1 MGFVVSAG
9 DLGNK
14 DRVSGIGKVV
24 PTDFA
29 GLAEV
34 EGMGGLDNQITHL
47 EIVHGWLRPDNRVG
61 KSVDFMADF
70 GRQPGDLIY
79 TGAGSGGGQGGGEER
94 EERGSVGV

>member
-1 MGFVVSAG
+1 MGFVVPTR

-34 EGMGGLDNQITHL
+34 KGMGGFNHQITHL

-61 KSVDFMADF
+61 ESIDFVADF
-70 GRQPGDLIY
+70 GGQPGDLVDA
-79 TGAGSGGGQGGGEER
+79 GAGSGGGQSGGEER
-94 EERGSVGV
+94 EEGERVK